1 MEIGEIIKQNETIDN
16 NHLKSQVKV
25 CHKTMLSYFLNF
37 IQKNPKVSKTSKQE
51 ASGYLSK
58 LGIKN
63 SLN

>member
-16 NHLKSQVKV
+16 HLKSQVKI
-25 CHKTMLSYFLNF
+25 CHKTMLSHFLNF

-51 ASGYLSK
+51 ASGYLGK